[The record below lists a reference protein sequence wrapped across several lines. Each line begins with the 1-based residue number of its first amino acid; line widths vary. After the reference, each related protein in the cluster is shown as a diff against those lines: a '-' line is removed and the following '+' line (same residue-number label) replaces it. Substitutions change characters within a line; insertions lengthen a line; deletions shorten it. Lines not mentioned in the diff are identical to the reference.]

1 MATYAIG
8 DLQGCFKTLQILLN
22 KIEYRRERD
31 VLWFVGDLV
40 NRGPASLECLRFVHS
55 LGDRAITVLGNH
67 DLHLLAVAAGQR
79 KAGENDTLQSIL
91 DAPDRD
97 LLLHW
102 LRRQKLLHVDGGFV
116 MVHAGLLPEWDL
128 DLSTQLADE
137 VETALRRDD
146 YVSLLS
152 NMYGNQ
158 PDHWNDK
165 LNGIERLR
173 ITINAMTRL
182 RALEIRK
189 KKSAI
194 IDLKFKGEPEK
205 MPDTLRPW
213 FESRHPSLAGRTVI
227 AGHWSAL
234 GLRITEDFVGL
245 DSGCVWGR
253 ELTAFRL
260 EDRKVFQVAC
270 AEDTL
275 PAGWD

>member
-8 DLQGCFKTLQILLN
+8 DLQGCFKTLQILLD
-22 KIEYRRERD
+22 KIEYHRERD

-40 NRGPASLECLRFVHS
+40 NRGSGSLECLRFVHA
-55 LGDRAITVLGNH
+55 LDKRAITVLGNH

-79 KAGENDTLQSIL
+79 KAGDNDTLQPIL

-97 LLLHW
+97 RLLHW
-102 LRRQKLLHVDGGFV
+102 LRRQQLMHVEREFV
-116 MVHAGLLPEWDL
+116 MVHAGLLPEWDI
-128 DLSTQLADE
+128 DLAMQLAGD
-137 VETALRRDD
+137 VESALRRDD
-146 YVSLLS
+146 YVSLLA

-158 PDHWNDK
+158 PDHWDDK
-165 LNGIERLR
+165 LSGIERLR

-182 RALEIRK
+182 RALEVRK

-194 IDLKFKGEPEK
+194 IDLKFKGEPDK
-205 MPDTLRPW
+205 MPGTLQPW
-213 FESRHPSLAGRTVI
+213 FETRHPSLAGKTVI

-234 GLRITEDFVGL
+234 GLHVTDDFIGL